1 MRRIIIALFTL
12 FIMTACTN
20 LKNRKQIELNEQQK
34 KSLVVLLEQIKDEFS
49 QNKTDTLRNS
59 LAPGLKNMVIKNR
72 LNELDTRGIK
82 IFSTEPIFEEDS
94 AENTIALNAGSETLY
109 YQVRYNLEDTNWKI
123 IEFTERRK

>member
-1 MRRIIIALFTL
+1 
-12 FIMTACTN
+12 MTACTN